1 MIQPIANPRLSL
13 DILSD
18 ADVLRIHT
26 ATLDLIETTGIKF
39 PLPRALDILAAHG
52 ALVDRASGIAR
63 IPGAIVEEYLK
74 LAPPAY
80 ILAGR
85 NKLLE
90 NVEPRSGSTFSNNDL
105 PLDGAHVY
113 LGTDGCGVEVI
124 DAFSGQRRG
133 STKAD
138 AADCARLADALDEV
152 GFWWSMVSA
161 QDCPPAT
168 RGLHELEAAWN
179 NTSKHLQTESI
190 VTESE
195 MRAAVCMAEAIAGGR
210 EAMRRRPPLSIMQCT
225 VSPLGHDAGSLEAG
239 LVAAEAGLPVGYMT
253 MASCASSAPATMA
266 GALLVGNAEVVSAL
280 ALMQMAA
287 PGAPVYYAA
296 AQTAMDLRTGGY
308 TGGGPEDYLFGAAT
322 NRLADFYKVPLSM
335 GAFATGAKQ
344 PDWQAAVDNSFS
356 SFMAS
361 LTGSD
366 MLLGC
371 GLLHGSRIL
380 SYAQMMMDCEIYS
393 IVRKMMEGIVVNE
406 ETLAVDAI
414 RAAGPGGHF
423 LTQPHT
429 RAHMRQLWR
438 PRLFDRRSYDAWEA
452 DPAGPAAW
460 AQQRARDL
468 LQSHQPA
475 PLEPGLGAELKRI
488 IASME

>member
-1 MIQPIANPRLSL
+1 MINPISTPRLSL

-26 ATLDLIETTGIKF
+26 ATLDLIESTGIKF
-39 PLPRALDILAAHG
+39 PSPRALDILEAHG
-52 ALVDRASGIAR
+52 AAVDRQAQVAR
-63 IPGAIVEEYLK
+63 IPGAVVEEALGH
-74 LAPPAY
+74 APAAY
-80 ILAGR
+80 VLAGR
-85 NKLLE
+85 E
-90 NVEPRSGSTFSNNDL
+90 ESNDL
-105 PLDGAHVY
+105 PLDGSHVY

-124 DAFSGQRRG
+124 DAFTGERRA

-161 QDCPPAT
+161 QDCPPET
-168 RGLHELEAAWN
+168 RGLHELDAAWRS
-179 NTSKHLQTESI
+179 TSKHLQTESI
-190 VTESE
+190 VSERE
-195 MRAAVCMAEAIAGGR
+195 MRRAVRMAEAVAGGR
-210 EAMRRRPPLSIMQCT
+210 EALRRRPPLSIMQCT
-225 VSPLGHDAGSLEAG
+225 VSPLGHDGGSLEAG

-253 MASCASSAPATMA
+253 MASCVSSAPATLA

-280 ALMQMAA
+280 ALVQMAT

-296 AQTAMDLRTGGY
+296 AQTAMDLRTGAY

-322 NRLADFYKVPLSM
+322 NRLADFYRVPLSM
-335 GAFATGAKQ
+335 GAFATGAHE

-380 SYAQMMMDCEIYS
+380 SYEQMVLDCEIYS
-393 IVRKMMEGIVVNE
+393 IVHKVMEGIVINE
-406 ETLAVDAI
+406 ETLALDVI
-414 RAAGPGGHF
+414 KSVGPGGNF
-423 LTQPHT
+423 LTQKHT
-429 RAHMRQLWR
+429 RAHMRELWR
-438 PRLFDRRSYDAWEA
+438 PRLFDRRPYDAWEA
-452 DPAGPAAW
+452 AGRTGARQAA
-460 AQQRARDL
+460 ALRARDL

-475 PLEPGLGAELKRI
+475 PLEEGLAQELAQI
-488 IASME
+488 IASSEKS

>member
-1 MIQPIANPRLSL
+1 MIQTVSNPKLSL
-13 DILSD
+13 NILSD

-26 ATLDLIETTGIKF
+26 ATLDLIESTGVKF
-39 PLPRALDILAAHG
+39 PLPRALDILEAHG
-52 ALVDRASGIAR
+52 AQVDRVLQVAR
-63 IPGAIVEEYLK
+63 IPGRVIEESLK
-74 LAPPAY
+74 LAPSTY
-80 ILAGR
+80 VLAGR
-85 NKLLE
+85 DK
-90 NVEPRSGSTFSNNDL
+90 GKDDL
-105 PLDGAHVY
+105 PLDGRHVY
-113 LGTDGCGVEVI
+113 LGTDGCGIEVI
-124 DAFSGQRRG
+124 DAYSGQRRA

-152 GFWWSMVSA
+152 AFWWSMVSA
-161 QDCPPAT
+161 QDCPPAA

-179 NTSKHLQTESI
+179 NTTKHLQTESI
-190 VTESE
+190 VSEGE
-195 MRAAVCMAEAIAGGR
+195 MRAAVRMAEAIAGGST
-210 EAMRRRPPLSIMQCT
+210 EMRLRPPLSIMQCT

-280 ALMQMAA
+280 TLMQLAA

-322 NRLADFYKVPLSM
+322 NRLADFYNVPLSM

-356 SFMAS
+356 SFMAA

-380 SYAQMMMDCEIYS
+380 SYAQMVMDCEIFS
-393 IVRKMMEGIVVNE
+393 IVCKMMEGIVVNE
-406 ETLAVDAI
+406 ETLALDTI
-414 RAAGPGGHF
+414 RSVGPGGHF
-423 LTQPHT
+423 LTQAHT

-438 PRLFDRRSYDAWEA
+438 PRLFDRRSFDAWEA
-452 DPAGPAAW
+452 DSAGSAVWAA
-460 AQQRARDL
+460 QRARDL
-468 LQSHQPA
+468 LQTHQPV
-475 PLEPGLGAELKRI
+475 PLESGLAAELKRI
-488 IASME
+488 IASVD